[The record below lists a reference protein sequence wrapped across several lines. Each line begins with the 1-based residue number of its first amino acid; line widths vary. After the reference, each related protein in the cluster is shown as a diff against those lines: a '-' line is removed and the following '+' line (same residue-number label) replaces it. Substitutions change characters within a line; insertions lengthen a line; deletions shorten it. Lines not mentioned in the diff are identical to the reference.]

1 MVLSMAPVE
10 KLLQPVHSSFTTGSL
25 VTPCAPCVA
34 QRTTRLHRQRT
45 NGDNNATHTCEQQA
59 QPKKCGVRCT
69 VEKRGG
75 RQQAATP
82 PYPTPLSTSHPSTF
96 PHLVPSLLTAI
107 RLRAAT
113 TVTVS
118 WLGGRREAWRTRPG
132 SPPALAP
139 APAPAPAPLAVVS
152 VPIIATSRG

>member
-25 VTPCAPCVA
+25 VTPRAPCVP

-69 VEKRGG
+69 VEK
-75 RQQAATP
+75 TP
-82 PYPTPLSTSHPSTF
+82 PYPTPS
-96 PHLVPSLLTAI
+96 
-107 RLRAAT
+107 
-113 TVTVS
+113 
-118 WLGGRREAWRTRPG
+118 
-132 SPPALAP
+132 
-139 APAPAPAPLAVVS
+139 
-152 VPIIATSRG
+152 